1 MARKKKAL
9 QPLSMAFLDVICCG
23 FGAIILLFV
32 LTSGKKSADTVNQL
46 SDTEFD
52 LGRLRKDIQGE
63 EKLLLQLASSI
74 EEIKKRLQELK
85 SLEIDFSTTLTDR
98 TTDLS
103 LLLSQ
108 LAEMEELQETLLGD
122 LENLPTVPEEVPIP
136 MPNPTRRQYLTDF
149 KLDGERVLFLIEA
162 SGGMLDD
169 TIDGAIERLSG
180 NEEEKRAAPKWK
192 QTMRA
197 LEWML
202 TALKPPTTYQIL
214 FFSKNVDTVIP
225 LRAGEW
231 LEISDRQTM
240 GEALGKIKEF
250 VPQGGANLERA
261 FFHVGGMN
269 PRPDN
274 IILFVDGLPTLSDS
288 VPAGPIIDQQARVRM
303 YNAALRQAPLGIPIN
318 TIMMPLT
325 GDPAAATSFWLL
337 GTKTNGSFICP
348 SRNWPET

>member
-1 MARKKKAL
+1 MARKKKGL

-32 LTSGKKSADTVNQL
+32 LTSGKKSEHNVNQL
-46 SDTEFD
+46 ADTEVD
-52 LGRLRKDIQGE
+52 LGRMRKDIQAE
-63 EKLLLQLASSI
+63 EQILLQLSSSI
-74 EEIKKRLQELK
+74 EEIKKRLKDLE
-85 SLEIDFSTTLTDR
+85 SREIDLSESLTDR

-108 LAEMEELQETLLGD
+108 LAEMEELRATLLGD

-169 TIDGAIERLSG
+169 TFDGAIERLANS
-180 NEEEKRAAPKWK
+180 EEEKREAPKWK

-197 LEWML
+197 VEWML
-202 TALKPPTTYQIL
+202 TALKAPTRYQVI
-214 FFSKNVDTVIP
+214 FFSKEVQSVIT

-231 LEISDRQTM
+231 LDISDRQTM
-240 GEALGKIKEF
+240 AEVLGQMKE
-250 VPQGGANLERA
+250 VTPQGGANLERA
-261 FFHVGGMN
+261 FFYVGGMN
-269 PRPDN
+269 PKPDN

-288 VPAGPIIDQQARVRM
+288 VPAGPIIDQNARVRM
-303 YNAALRQAPLGIPIN
+303 YNAATRQVPVGIPIN
-318 TIMMPLT
+318 TIMMPMS

-337 GTKTNGSFICP
+337 GTKTDGSFICP
-348 SRNWPET
+348 SKTWPET